1 MWRHP
6 QFGSCCTPAK
16 PGLCA
21 GAPDEM
27 GAASTSG
34 GNTSVPAPP
43 AAAGAASTSGGNTV
57 TTPSVLLAVLA
68 SAAAGLAL

>member
-34 GNTSVPAPP
+34 GNT
-43 AAAGAASTSGGNTV
+43 V